1 MTKIEIVEKAIAG
14 DEEAIL
20 EILKENEDT
29 LYRTAFAY
37 LRNEHDAIE
46 AIQEMTYRT
55 LKKIH
60 TVKKP
65 EYVNTWLVRILI
77 NICLDMKKKQEK
89 LIYKDPIEL
98 PSSLDDGDF
107 EIATLIE
114 KLPKE
119 QQELIYLKYFQNLK
133 NKEIAQLKN
142 IPEGTVKSRLHGILK
157 KLRKFI
163 RKEDI

>member
-1 MTKIEIVEKAIAG
+1 MTRIEIVEKAIAG
-14 DEEAIL
+14 NEEAIL

-29 LYRTAFAY
+29 LYQTAFAY

-46 AIQEMTYRT
+46 AIQELTYRT

-65 EYVNTWLVRILI
+65 EFINTWLVRILI

-89 LIYKDPIEL
+89 LVYKDPIEL
-98 PSSLDDGDF
+98 PSSMDNRDF
-107 EIATLIE
+107 EIVTLIE

-142 IPEGTVKSRLHGILK
+142 IPEGTVKSRLHGTLK